1 MTKVQIRLTLMRPID
16 DVLMARV
23 AEAHAIYGIY
33 RILPDGTGS
42 ALEIEYD
49 ASRLRPPEV
58 EAALHR
64 AGIPVSSPGT

>member
-1 MTKVQIRLTLMRPID
+1 M
-16 DVLMARV
+16 MARV
-23 AEAHAIYGIY
+23 ADAHAIYGIH
-33 RILPDGTGS
+33 RIRPVDTES

-64 AGIPVSSPGT
+64 AGIPVSSRGT

>member
-33 RILPDGTGS
+33 RIRPVDTGS

-49 ASRLRPPEV
+49 ASSLRPPEV